1 MNRKKTSGKKKI
13 RNLGIYLARLS
24 SFLEIL
30 ENVVPF
36 ATRSCGKFKADIWLN
51 GKSPKSLYAL
61 AYAAWRLWSSAQTS
75 QGWDI
80 ETARRLASP
89 LVRTLLRLRRSI
101 VRATKPP

>member
-61 AYAAWRLWSSAQTS
+61 AYAAWRL
-75 QGWDI
+75 
-80 ETARRLASP
+80 
-89 LVRTLLRLRRSI
+89 
-101 VRATKPP
+101 

>member
-1 MNRKKTSGKKKI
+1 MNRKKTSGKKISKFGYTS
-13 RNLGIYLARLS
+13 RGCPL
-24 SFLEIL
+24 FWKFW

-36 ATRSCGKFKADIWLN
+36 ATGSFRKFKADIWLN

-61 AYAAWRLWSSAQTS
+61 AYAAWGLWSNAQTS

-89 LVRTLLRLRRSI
+89 LVRALLRLRRSV

>member
-36 ATRSCGKFKADIWLN
+36 ATS
-51 GKSPKSLYAL
+51 Y
-61 AYAAWRLWSSAQTS
+61 
-75 QGWDI
+75 I
-80 ETARRLASP
+80 EVAENSK
-89 LVRTLLRLRRSI
+89 RTFG
-101 VRATKPP
+101 